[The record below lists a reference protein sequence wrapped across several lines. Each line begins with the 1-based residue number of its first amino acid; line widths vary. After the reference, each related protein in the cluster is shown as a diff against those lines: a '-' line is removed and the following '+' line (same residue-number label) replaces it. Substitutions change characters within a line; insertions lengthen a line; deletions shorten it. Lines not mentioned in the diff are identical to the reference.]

1 MLSGLRINIVV
12 VMRNLKKGRK
22 LHREKGQRKALLRSL
37 GGSLVL
43 KGGITTTEAK
53 AKELRR
59 FIEKKI
65 TKAMKGDIATR
76 RYLERFFP
84 KEVVK
89 KLVDETA
96 PSYKERKGGYTR
108 IIKIGR
114 RKNDGAEI
122 VKIELI

>member
-1 MLSGLRINIVV
+1 
-12 VMRNLKKGRK
+12 MRNLKRGRK
-22 LHREKGQRKALLRSL
+22 LHREKGQREALLRSL

-43 KGGITTTEAK
+43 KGRITTTEAK

-65 TKAMKGDIATR
+65 TKAMKADMATR
-76 RYLERFFP
+76 RYLGGYFP

-96 PSYKERKGGYTR
+96 PSYKDRKGGYTR

-122 VKIELI
+122 VKIELV